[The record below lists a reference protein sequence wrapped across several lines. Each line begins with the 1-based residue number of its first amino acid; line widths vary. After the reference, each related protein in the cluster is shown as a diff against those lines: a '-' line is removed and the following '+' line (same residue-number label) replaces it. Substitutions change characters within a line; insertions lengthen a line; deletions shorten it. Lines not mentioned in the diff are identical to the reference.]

1 MLRKMNNNYT
11 FIRHGQTYWNKNG
24 IMHGQ
29 YDIPLNEN
37 GIKQAKSI
45 TIELKNEHYD
55 MCFCSPLSRAKKTA
69 LHILYYHRNTKII
82 YDDRLKELN
91 KGLLEGKHLNSEK
104 MLKDENP
111 NILAK
116 YNIES
121 KIDFF
126 KRVSNLFS
134 YIESNYKNKNI
145 LIVAHSG
152 TIKMCYFH
160 FQYPKIELH
169 KAYYN
174 LHIKNCKKYTI
185 DNINNNLKTNNNNLK
200 TNTMKI
206 GFYPMV
212 ADILHAGHVIAIEE
226 AKKNCDYLIIG
237 LHCNPL
243 YKNPQQ
249 SIYERYMQLR
259 AVKWV
264 DEIIPYQ
271 NIDEDCDMFLSLEFD
286 IYFLGE
292 DHKNK
297 DWEMKEQII
306 SSGKEVVYLK
316 RNHNYSS
323 TRIKTKSKKNG

>member
-1 MLRKMNNNYT
+1 MNNNYT

-37 GIKQAKSI
+37 GIKQAKNISL
-45 TIELKNEHYD
+45 ELKNEHFD
-55 MCFCSPLSRAKKTA
+55 LCFSSPLERAKKTA
-69 LHILYYHRNTKII
+69 LQILYYHRNTKII
-82 YDDRLKELN
+82 YDDRLKELS
-91 KGLLEGKHLNSEK
+91 KGMLEGKHLNSEK
-104 MLKDENP
+104 MLKDEDEKV
-111 NILAK
+111 LTK

-121 KIDFF
+121 KKDFL
-126 KRVSNLFS
+126 KRVSNLITF
-134 YIESNYKNKNI
+134 IESNYKNKNI
-145 LIVAHSG
+145 LIVSHSG

-160 FQYPKIELH
+160 FKPPKIELH

-174 LHIKNCKKYTI
+174 LHIKNCKKYTVA
-185 DNINNNLKTNNNNLK
+185 DINNNFNTTKNNNNLK
-200 TNTMKI
+200 QKTMKI

-212 ADILHAGHVIAIEE
+212 ADILHTGHMIAIEE

-249 SIYERYMQLR
+249 SIYERFMQLR

-271 NIDEDCDMFLSLEFD
+271 NINSDSDMFISLEYD
-286 IYFLGE
+286 IYFLGD
-292 DHKNK
+292 DHKNE

-306 SSGKEVVYLK
+306 ESGKEIFYLK

-323 TRIKTKSKKNG
+323 TKIKKNSKQ